1 MINKNNL
8 IKIFIIFFIAVI
20 CLSIYN
26 ECRAIDTNIMSNTFT
41 EQFNPKNAKSN
52 SISRKF
58 NSLIVLIVNRIL
70 SILQVIG
77 AVLLVMAIALTGFN
91 GILGAGGDVAEDL
104 NLSVGRTRNQFGLR
118 LPGVKTINKGTVSM
132 IIRRISIGSIIL
144 FGSAT
149 IVKIIFKLISGI

>member
-1 MINKNNL
+1 
-8 IKIFIIFFIAVI
+8 
-20 CLSIYN
+20 
-26 ECRAIDTNIMSNTFT
+26 
-41 EQFNPKNAKSN
+41 
-52 SISRKF
+52 
-58 NSLIVLIVNRIL
+58 
-70 SILQVIG
+70 
-77 AVLLVMAIALTGFN
+77 MALALTGFN

-104 NLSVGRTRNQFGLR
+104 NLSVGRTRNQLGIR